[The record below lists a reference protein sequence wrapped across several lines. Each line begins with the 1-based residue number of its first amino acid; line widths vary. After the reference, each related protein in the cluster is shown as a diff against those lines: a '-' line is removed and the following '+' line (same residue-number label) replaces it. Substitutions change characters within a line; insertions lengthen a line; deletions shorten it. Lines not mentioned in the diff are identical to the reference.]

1 MTQLGQLAD
10 KMTAFSSLMA
20 LMYIGRNGYLIVVRP
35 TSNMRL
41 YSIRFRNN
49 LKLRIL
55 LSPINQI
62 KNSKL
67 VREEKLVRIK
77 SLSHN

>member
-62 KNSKL
+62 KNCKL